1 MTIEWK
7 EAANYLRKNRDQIR
21 YSRTP
26 IIDLGKRKNRKY
38 RAYRRNREKRK
49 AIQEYTDWNDDET
62 FGNKPIII
70 SKDHYRIVQI
80 RRYGNTERKRRA
92 AETKE
97 G

>member
-38 RAYRRNREKRK
+38 RAYRQNREKRK
-49 AIQEYTDWNDDET
+49 AIQ
-62 FGNKPIII
+62 
-70 SKDHYRIVQI
+70 
-80 RRYGNTERKRRA
+80 
-92 AETKE
+92 
-97 G
+97 